1 MRNNQPIT
9 QHEYVLRDNQSPI
22 SRTDLQGNITFANT
36 DFIETSGYSEEEL
49 IGQPHNI
56 MRHPDMPAEAFADMW
71 HYLKA
76 GRSWTGIVKNRRKN
90 GDYYWVLAN
99 ASPMWENGKV
109 VGYASVRMKPQPGTV
124 EPIAAAY
131 RRFREGRAR
140 GLRLKRGR
148 LLRTGLPG
156 LIDRLRYPKMK
167 ERLIGLMVLASLL
180 VLCVAGFGLMG
191 MYKTKQQV
199 DSMYRESA
207 HAVGLLDKIARLQW
221 QSHKSVAV
229 VVASAQAARAPELI
243 AETEKNSAEI
253 SRLWADYLA
262 IGHEPDEKP
271 IQDEYETLRQ
281 RFRSEAL
288 QPALEAIRSGNMVLA
303 DEIYSR
309 AGEVRFNELQ
319 RNLDAQ
325 LNDQDARARQAM
337 EEADTTYDIARNGVL
352 VSTLV
357 GMALLLAIGWRLLLR
372 ITAPIHR
379 AVAVSKQIAAGYMG
393 NQIETG
399 SSDEV
404 GQLMNSLHAMQR
416 ALSSMAF
423 AVRNSANAVSTEAQ
437 AISQGNQAL
446 AERTH
451 QQASSLQE
459 TASNMDEVASTVKQN
474 IDNAK
479 VANQLAQEA
488 GSIVAQGGQAVGN
501 VVGTMDAIA
510 SSSRKIT
517 DIIGVID
524 GIAFQ
529 TNILAL
535 NAAVEAARAGEQGRG
550 FAVVA
555 TEVRSLASRSAEAAK
570 EIKNL
575 ISASVERVEQGT
587 AQVDEAGATM
597 TEVVGAIRRVTDLMS
612 QISAASSEQ
621 SLGVAQ
627 VGEAVTHMDQVT
639 QQNAALVEEM
649 AAAADSLKLQAQ
661 DLVAGVNVFK
671 LSKQEGVARPVP
683 GAALRLERPADGQAW
698 SSF

>member
-9 QHEYVLRDNQSPI
+9 PHEYVLRDNQSPI
-22 SRTDLQGNITFANT
+22 SRTDLQGNITFANA

-56 MRHPDMPAEAFADMW
+56 MRHPDMPVEAFADMW
-71 HYLKA
+71 RYLKA
-76 GRSWTGIVKNRRKN
+76 GRSWTGMVKNRRKN

-109 VGYASVRMKPQPGTV
+109 VGYASVRIKPQPGTV

-156 LIDRLRYPKMK
+156 LLDRVLDPKMK
-167 ERLIGLMVLASLL
+167 ERLIGLMALASVL
-180 VLCVAGFGLMG
+180 VIFVGGFGLIG
-191 MYKTKQQV
+191 MSKTQQQAE
-199 DSMYRESA
+199 SLYRESA
-207 HAVGLLDKIARLQW
+207 HAISTLDKIARLQW
-221 QSHKSVAV
+221 QGHKNIAV
-229 VVASAQAARAPELI
+229 VVASGQAERAPELL
-243 AETEKNSAEI
+243 AETEKRAAEI
-253 SRLWADYLA
+253 SRLWVEYLA
-262 IGHEPDEKP
+262 IGHEPDEKR
-271 IQDEYETLRQ
+271 IQDEYEALRE

-288 QPALEAIRSGNMVLA
+288 KPALAAIRSGNMALA
-303 DEIYSR
+303 DEIYSH
-309 AGEVRFNELQ
+309 AGETRFLELQ

-325 LNDQDARARQAM
+325 LTDQDQRAKQSM
-337 EEADTTYDIARNGVL
+337 EEAAALYGTARNGVL
-352 VSTLV
+352 SAMLV
-357 GMALLLAIGWRLLLR
+357 GIALLLAIGWRLLLR
-372 ITAPIHR
+372 ITTPIHR

-393 NQIETG
+393 NQIDTG
-399 SSDEV
+399 GSDEV

-423 AVRNSANAVSTEAQ
+423 AVRNSADAVSAEAQ

-474 IDNAK
+474 IENAK
-479 VANQLAQEA
+479 IANELAQEA
-488 GSIVAQGGQAVGN
+488 GDIVAKGGQAVGN
-501 VVGTMDAIA
+501 VVGTMDSIA
-510 SSSRKIT
+510 GSSRKIT

-555 TEVRSLASRSAEAAK
+555 TEVRNLAQRSAAAAK
-570 EIKNL
+570 EIKVL
-575 ISASVERVEQGT
+575 IEDSVRQVDNGLVQVGDARKTIDASIDAVRRVSSLMNEISHASEDQGQAISRVAQLVTQLDQATQLNVPMAEQAAQA
-587 AQVDEAGATM
+587 AQV
-597 TEVVGAIRRVTDLMS
+597 
-612 QISAASSEQ
+612 
-621 SLGVAQ
+621 
-627 VGEAVTHMDQVT
+627 
-639 QQNAALVEEM
+639 
-649 AAAADSLKLQAQ
+649 LQEKGQ
-661 DLVAGVNVFK
+661 DLVRTANVF
-671 LSKQEGVARPVP
+671 
-683 GAALRLERPADGQAW
+683 RLE
-698 SSF
+698 